1 MLNKKRKRAEADADV
16 KEAATEAEAVVKALA
31 DTEAEAVVKAL
42 ADTEAAEAV
51 VKPLADTE
59 AAEAVVKP
67 LAEKEAAEAALA
79 DTEAALADTEAAV
92 KALIKY
98 FDAIQLPLIVGL
110 SPSQFIR
117 LKNRILAVYE
127 AVTGKLYRAYVDDT
141 DDDATIVPG

>member
-79 DTEAALADTEAAV
+79 DTEAAV

>member
-31 DTEAEAVVKAL
+31 DTEAEAVVKA
-42 ADTEAAEAV
+42 
-51 VKPLADTE
+51 LADTE